1 MKIISGILK
10 DLYGLQQKNI
20 EAQTVIAQKY
30 GADLADWRS
39 GIGPFLE
46 TPNIELL
53 QPTYQR
59 QYNVLH
65 LAFAHAEILLYRPF
79 LLRNL
84 ACLGRRAGPKHAQLQ
99 QDIRVN
105 VDRCLQAALRIVGL
119 FKQLCRSKRMYRSFW
134 VCLMHL
140 SSQLL
145 LIYSLVYPLLRVL
158 CHCRA
163 VCLCDPAPH

>member
-1 MKIISGILK
+1 VRIISGILK
-10 DLYGLQQKNI
+10 EFYGLQQKNI
-20 EAQTVIAQKY
+20 EGQTVNAQKY

-59 QYNVLH
+59 QYNVLN

-84 ACLGRRAGPKHAQLQ
+84 ACLGRRSGPKHSQLQ
-99 QDIRVN
+99 QDIQVN
-105 VDRCLQAALRIVGL
+105 VERCLQAALGIAVL
-119 FKQLCRSKRMYRSFW
+119 FKELCRSKRMYRSFW
-134 VCLMHL
+134 VREKHFN
-140 SSQLL
+140 SGLL
-145 LIYSLVYPLLRVL
+145 LI
-158 CHCRA
+158 
-163 VCLCDPAPH
+163 